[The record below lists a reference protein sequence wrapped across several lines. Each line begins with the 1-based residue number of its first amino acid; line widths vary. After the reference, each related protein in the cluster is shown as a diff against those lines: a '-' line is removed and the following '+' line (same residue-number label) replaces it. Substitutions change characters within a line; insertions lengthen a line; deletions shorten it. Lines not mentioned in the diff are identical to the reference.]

1 MGRLVRISIYALI
14 ILILYFWVTAILKS
28 YQKGKPTTSDTTLIL
43 TDTLVKD
50 SLLQD
55 TSMQSFSE
63 ETELLSN
70 EDIVD
75 GKINYDVLDKKV
87 KTLEDKKQIS
97 VKEQALESK
106 EVSPPKPKEKPSLK
120 PKPAIERPKEER
132 INRNTGNN
140 TNGGSYMVMAGSY
153 LLKENALKMVK
164 KLQSLGYPNPEVVV
178 FKASEYYSVV
188 AERHTTEGSAKAA
201 AVELKRKGVDSF
213 VKK

>member
-28 YQKGKPTTSDTTLIL
+28 YQKGKPVDDTALIL
-43 TDTLVKD
+43 SDTLVKD

-55 TSMQSFSE
+55 TSMQSFSDE
-63 ETELLSN
+63 AELLSN

-75 GKINYDVLDKKV
+75 GKINYDVLDEKV
-87 KTLEDKKQIS
+87 KKLEDKEKNTAQE
-97 VKEQALESK
+97 KELVSR
-106 EVSPPKPKEKPSLK
+106 EVSAPKPQEKPSIK
-120 PKPAIERPKEER
+120 PKSAIDRPKEEKL
-132 INRNTGNN
+132 NRSTGVKI
-140 TNGGSYMVMAGSY
+140 NGGPYMVMAGSY

-164 KLQSLGYPNPEVVV
+164 KLQALGYPNPEVIV

-188 AERHTTEGSAKAA
+188 AERHTSESSAKSAA
-201 AVELKRKGVDSF
+201 GELKRKGVDSF